1 MQEYFILIGKC
12 FIFYFVIIVA
22 LRVMGKREIGE
33 LSIFDIVIYLV
44 MSELLAISISE
55 VNESIW
61 KSMVP
66 IFTLSVLQIVLS
78 IILLKSKKARD
89 IVDGKGVIIIQ
100 NGQINQ
106 ATMKKERYSIDDM
119 MIQLRDKDYS
129 SPDEVAFAVLESSGH
144 LSVIPKNKC
153 KVKHPF
159 PLISDGV
166 VDPQVLDELGFDKE
180 WLEQALLKEGV
191 KHYQDV
197 FLCLY
202 QKDGL
207 FVIKRELTSKDKLF

>member
-12 FIFYFVIIVA
+12 IIFYFVTIVA

-89 IVDGKGVIIIQ
+89 IVDGKGVIIIH

-106 ATMKKERYSIDDM
+106 AAMKKERYSIDDM

-129 SPDEVAFAVLESSGH
+129 SPDEVAFAILETSGH
-144 LSVIPKNKC
+144 LSVIPQSKC

-166 VDPQVLDELGFDKE
+166 VDTQVLDELGFDLE

-191 KHYQDV
+191 DHYKDV

-207 FVIKRELTSKDKLF
+207 FVVKRELTSKDKLF

>member
-12 FIFYFVIIVA
+12 IIFYFVIIIA

-55 VNESIW
+55 VDESIW

-66 IFTLSVLQIVLS
+66 IFTLSILQILLS

-89 IVDGKGVIIIQ
+89 IVDGTGVIIIQ

-106 ATMKKERYSIDDM
+106 AAMKKERYSIDDM
-119 MIQLRDKDYS
+119 MVQLRDKDYS
-129 SPDEVAFAVLESSGH
+129 SPDEVAFAILESSGH
-144 LSVIPKNKC
+144 LSIIPQNKC
-153 KVKHPF
+153 KVKYPF
-159 PLISDGV
+159 PLISDGII
-166 VDPQVLDELGFDKE
+166 DTKVLSALGFDEE
-180 WLEQALLKEGV
+180 WLNQALLKEGIEDY
-191 KHYQDV
+191 KDV

-207 FVIKRELTSKDKLF
+207 FVIKRTLTSKDKLF